1 MTDEKK
7 GHTPKLKMEEYGNIC
22 YEDGRWLVEFDSTTD
37 NIEEHR
43 AIVEAVN
50 SHDSLLKQ
58 RDEMREVVERILHD
72 LESGFI
78 SQDSYK
84 GDMNRKHHENR
95 LRIVLSPLRG

>member
-50 SHDSLLKQ
+50 SHALLLKQ
-58 RDEMREVVERILHD
+58 RDELREAAKEVISAYRKTHGGQDAICLALPKLEAALLHS
-72 LESGFI
+72 EPS
-78 SQDSYK
+78 K
-84 GDMNRKHHENR
+84 
-95 LRIVLSPLRG
+95 